1 MSFIP
6 DNGIIDNKGRVNVYD
21 FATWEDVPDTWENFQ
36 TWFIDPQSTLDVA
49 LPVIDLGSVQ
59 TVNLR
64 TTINARGTVSYSI
77 FYSNSSVPTVDPL
90 NFGLIEITNA
100 QTNIPSITARYIW
113 VCVRLTYDST
123 VGFQYFDSIDY
134 AVGETFKTLSFA
146 NVNSATLSG
155 TTAAR
160 TFVLPESGGIK
171 SVQIT
176 AHSTDSY
183 DVDMYVYHSTTSNT
197 ANAKILEKR
206 AGEVDIAFIG
216 VDGRPRDTVFDID
229 LQVLPEWYMDSL
241 GNLLER

>member
-6 DNGIIDNKGRVNVYD
+6 DNGLVDNTGRVNVFD
-21 FATWEDVPDTWENFQ
+21 FATWEDVPETWQDFS
-36 TWFIDPQSTLDVA
+36 TWFIDPQNTLTVG
-49 LPVIDLGSVQ
+49 LPVIDLGAVQ

-64 TTINARGTVSYSI
+64 TTINARGTVSYRI
-77 FYSNSSVPTVDPL
+77 FYSNDSVPTVDPL
-90 NFGLIEITNA
+90 NFNVIDITNA

-113 VCVRLTYDST
+113 VCIIMTYDST

-134 AVGETFKTLSFA
+134 AVGETYKTISFA
-146 NVNSATLSG
+146 NINSATLAG
-155 TTAAR
+155 TSAQR
-160 TFVLPESGGIK
+160 TFVLPDSGGIG
-171 SVQIT
+171 SVQVT
-176 AHSTDSY
+176 AHNSASY
-183 DVDMYVYHSTTSNT
+183 DVDMYVYHSTTSTT

-216 VDGRPRDTVFDID
+216 VDGRPRDAVFDIE